1 MEDLF
6 YQILSDF
13 SLLLNIFDDN
23 LIRGY
28 NIMSAVQLHRTLPE
42 SSSTDYKP
50 YQTVDFLLDARGRKL
65 IKNSI
70 RIEFDALCL
79 DAVGGATITN
89 ASNVKLENAIG
100 GHAFFDSFSCETE
113 QKGVLQNLQNYG
125 RHCNM
130 VSRATLSQDDLLSSQ
145 FVAEGRGPAEENG
158 NYVLQYVSDNSY
170 VNGQA
175 EVAARQQPPAFSIS
189 PQICFNRQG
198 GDDYSF
204 DKNGFIRVSMIL
216 APVNQAVFGGA
227 AAAKSYTLQNMALRF
242 QTRADDGAQGAM
254 LMKSYVNVVSSVQST
269 ATTVSARVP
278 SSQVN
283 GVALSFIKQAHV
295 NAVQPNSYK
304 LESLPQWS
312 TVEYLFN
319 NTLQQYLTYTIR
331 DQSDAITK
339 GMEALETAGHSCVSA
354 KTLKANKG
362 NIMGLAFNEYIDLSN
377 QKFTLNFKVD
387 SDTITTAP
395 MDVHMYFS
403 TLITL

>member
-1 MEDLF
+1 
-6 YQILSDF
+6 
-13 SLLLNIFDDN
+13 
-23 LIRGY
+23 
-28 NIMSAVQLHRTLPE
+28 MSAVQLHRTLPE

-65 IKNSI
+65 LKNSI
-70 RIEFDALCL
+70 RIEFDALTVTT
-79 DAVGGATITN
+79 AAGAATVTN
-89 ASNVKLENAIG
+89 ADNIKLENAIG

-113 QKGVLQNLQNYG
+113 QKGVLENLQNYP

-170 VNGQA
+170 VNAQA
-175 EVAARQQPPAFSIS
+175 EVVARQQPPAFSIM
-189 PQICFNRQG
+189 PQVCFNRQG

-227 AAAKSYTLQNMALRF
+227 VAPKNYTLQNMALRY
-242 QTRADDGAQGAM
+242 QTREDDGTQGAM

-283 GVALSFIKQAHV
+283 GVALSFIKQSNL

-312 TVEYLFN
+312 TIEYLFN
-319 NTLQQYLTYTIR
+319 NTLQQYITYTIR

-339 GMEALETAGHSCVSA
+339 GLEALETAGHSSVSA

-362 NIMGLAFNEYIDLSN
+362 NIMGLPFNEYVDLSN
-377 QKFTLNFKVD
+377 QKFTINFKVD
-387 SDTITTAP
+387 SDTITGEP
-395 MDVHMYFS
+395 MDCFMYFS
-403 TLITL
+403 TLLTM

>member
-1 MEDLF
+1 
-6 YQILSDF
+6 
-13 SLLLNIFDDN
+13 
-23 LIRGY
+23 
-28 NIMSAVQLHRTLPE
+28 MSAVQLHRTLPE
-42 SSSTDYKP
+42 SSSVAYKP

-70 RIEFDALCL
+70 RIEFDA
-79 DAVGGATITN
+79 AVVTTVGGAATVTN
-89 ASNVKLENAIG
+89 ADNIKLENAIG

-113 QKGVLQNLQNYG
+113 KKGVLQNLQNYS

-130 VSRATLSQDDLLSSQ
+130 VSRATLCPDDLLSSQ

-170 VNGQA
+170 VAGQA

-216 APVNQAVFGGA
+216 SPTNQAVFGGA
-227 AAAKSYTLQNMALRF
+227 AAAKDYTLANMALRY

-283 GVALSFIKQAHV
+283 GVALSFIKQSNV
-295 NAVQPNSYK
+295 NAVQPNSYQ

-312 TVEYLFN
+312 TIEYLFN
-319 NTLQQYLTYTIR
+319 NTLQQYITYTIR

-339 GMEALETAGHSCVSA
+339 GLEALETAGHASVSM
-354 KTLKANKG
+354 KTLKANQG
-362 NIMGLAFNEYIDLSN
+362 NIMGLSFNEYVDLSQ
-377 QKFTLNFKVD
+377 QKFTINFKVD
-387 SDTITTAP
+387 SDTITLAP
-395 MDVHMYFS
+395 MDVFMYFS
-403 TLITL
+403 TLITM

>member
-1 MEDLF
+1 
-6 YQILSDF
+6 
-13 SLLLNIFDDN
+13 
-23 LIRGY
+23 
-28 NIMSAVQLHRTLPE
+28 MSAVQLHRTLPE
-42 SSSTDYKP
+42 SSSDAYKP

-70 RIEFDALCL
+70 RIEFDANCL

-100 GHAFFDSFSCETE
+100 GHAFFDSFTCETE
-113 QKGVLQNLQNYG
+113 NKGVLENLQNYP
-125 RHCNM
+125 RYCNM
-130 VSRATLSQDDLLSSQ
+130 VSRSTLAQDDLLSSQ

-170 VNGQA
+170 VAGQA
-175 EVAARQQPPAFSIS
+175 EVAARQQPPSFSIA
-189 PQICFNRQG
+189 PQVCFNRQG

-216 APVNQAVFGGA
+216 APVNQALFGGA
-227 AAAKSYTLQNMALRF
+227 AAAKDYTLANMALRY
-242 QTRADDGAQGAM
+242 QTRADDGEQGAM

-283 GVALSFIKQAHV
+283 GVALSFIKQSNV
-295 NAVQPNSYK
+295 NAIQPNSYK
-304 LESLPQWS
+304 LEALPQWS
-312 TVEYLFN
+312 TIEYLFN
-319 NTLQQYLTYTIR
+319 NTLQQYITYTIR
-331 DQSDAITK
+331 DESDAITK
-339 GMEALETAGHSCVSA
+339 GLEALETAGHTQVSA

-362 NIMGLAFNEYIDLSN
+362 HIMGLPFNEYVDLSQ
-377 QKFTLNFKVD
+377 QKFTINFKID

-395 MDVHMYFS
+395 MDVMMYFS
-403 TLITL
+403 TLLTM

>member
-1 MEDLF
+1 
-6 YQILSDF
+6 
-13 SLLLNIFDDN
+13 
-23 LIRGY
+23 
-28 NIMSAVQLHRTLPE
+28 MSAVQLHRTLPE
-42 SSSTDYKP
+42 SSSDAYKP

-70 RIEFDALCL
+70 RIEFDAKVVT
-79 DAVGGATITN
+79 AVGGAATVTN
-89 ASNVKLENAIG
+89 ADAIKLENAIG
-100 GHAFFDSFSCETE
+100 GHSFFDSFTCETE
-113 QKGVLQNLQNYG
+113 NKGVLENLQNYP

-130 VSRATLSQDDLLSSQ
+130 VSRATLCADDLLSSQ

-170 VNGQA
+170 VAAQN
-175 EVAARQQPPAFSIS
+175 EVAARQQPPAFSIA
-189 PQICFNRQG
+189 PQLCFNRQG

-216 APVNQAVFGGA
+216 APTNQAVFGGA
-227 AAAKSYTLQNMALRF
+227 AAAKDYSLANMALRY
-242 QTRADDGAQGAM
+242 QTRADDGEQGAM

-283 GVALSFIKQAHV
+283 GVALSFIKQANV

-319 NTLQQYLTYTIR
+319 NTLQQYITYTIR
-331 DQSDAITK
+331 DQSDAIMK
-339 GMEALETAGHSCVSA
+339 GLEALETAGHHSVSF
-354 KTLKANKG
+354 KTLKANNG
-362 NIMGLAFNEYIDLSN
+362 NIMGLSFNEYVDLSQ
-377 QKFTLNFKVD
+377 QKFTINFKVD
-387 SDTITTAP
+387 SDTITQAP
-395 MDVHMYFS
+395 MDVFMYFS
-403 TLITL
+403 TLITM